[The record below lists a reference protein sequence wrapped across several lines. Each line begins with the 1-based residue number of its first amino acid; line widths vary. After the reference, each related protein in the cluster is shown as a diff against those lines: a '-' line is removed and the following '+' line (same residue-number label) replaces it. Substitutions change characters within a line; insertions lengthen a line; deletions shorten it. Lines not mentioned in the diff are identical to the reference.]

1 MDGREFD
8 QKAVRSRDIAG
19 SGFTIVELMIVIGII
34 GILSA
39 IIIPNYLNAINR
51 AKQKTTMATMRSIAY
66 AWEARATETK
76 SYNAAATKYTLPSVQ
91 IDAGAV
97 TSLLTPTYISLLPTT
112 DGWGH
117 PLDFRIDALPG
128 SGQQAMAYSIR
139 SRGRDGVLDNGGKTK
154 SSYTFGTIKR
164 FDCDIVFGSGT
175 FVTEPQGVEQ

>member
-19 SGFTIVELMIVIGII
+19 SGFTIIELLLVIGVI

-76 SYNAAATKYTLPSVQ
+76 SYNAAAIQYTLPSAE
-91 IDAGAV
+91 IDSVAV
-97 TSLLTPTYISLLPTT
+97 ATLLTPTYITVLPTT

-117 PLDFRIDALPG
+117 PLDFWIDALPG
-128 SGQQAMAYSIR
+128 SGQSASAYGIR
-139 SRGRDGVLDNGGKTK
+139 SRGRDGILDGGGDPQT
-154 SSYTFGTIKR
+154 YTFGPIKH
-164 FDCDIVFGSGT
+164 FDCDIVFGNGA